1 MVLWATQVKLGLP
14 LFLFEA
20 FDETNKVQ
28 DGGAGAIGAVVE
40 NNWGLFTENGT
51 VKYVLPCSSITP
63 STSPASSAQPS
74 ASPGTSSRPS
84 AAPTQP
90 PASSMTSAP
99 ATTQPGT
106 LGAACAASAQWMA
119 SGGCAGNAAYYAKHG
134 VTDCSSMCQAVRYLA
149 TEPKEGGK
157 CSSADTSVACPSR
170 VTVSGQSLAAEASPA
185 EASSDGTAT
194 PRVCA
199 TLSYHSDVQHF
210 RPTTRLVEY
219 VFHSSV

>member
-1 MVLWATQVKLGLP
+1 VA
-14 LFLFEA
+14 
-20 FDETNKVQ
+20 
-28 DGGAGAIGAVVE
+28 
-40 NNWGLFTENGT
+40 
-51 VKYVLPCSSITP
+51 
-63 STSPASSAQPS
+63 PS
-74 ASPGTSSRPS
+74 ASAGTSTPS
-84 AAPTQP
+84 AA
-90 PASSMTSAP
+90 
-99 ATTQPGT
+99 T

-157 CSSADTSVACPSR
+157 CSSAATSVACPSR